1 MSMATTFSIIIPVY
15 NSSVYLNNCID
26 SIVKQSYND
35 FELILI
41 DDGST
46 DNSLSLCLNWQQKDD
61 RIQVHRQ
68 ENKGQGSARNV
79 GLSRA
84 KGKYILFIDSDDAIS
99 EDTLELN
106 YRILISEPNIDCL
119 QFPIYMKY
127 GTQDAYLKKEEE
139 QLYEASKSNIKNL
152 LLVDNVISWIVCD
165 KIFKKESID
174 RMFFREDIKYEDNYF
189 MMEYIQKLNKFYL
202 SEKGVYYYYHRTD
215 STTTSA
221 ITELKERSTTEIL
234 YLILS
239 LLDSIIE
246 ADVFYKYLIRLINV
260 EKSLKINFKT
270 STKGFEKFKKD
281 VRFVAVLKS
290 QRSIK
295 EKIKILLYK
304 YA

>member
-1 MSMATTFSIIIPVY
+1 MTIFSIIIPVY
-15 NSSVYLNNCID
+15 NAADYLGSCIQ
-26 SIVKQSYND
+26 SIVNQDFSD

-41 DDGST
+41 DDGSV
-46 DNSLSLCLNWQQKDD
+46 DGSLKVCQSWQAKDERIRVHHQKK
-61 RIQVHRQ
+61 
-68 ENKGQGSARNV
+68 NKGQGAARNV
-79 GLSRA
+79 GLRDA
-84 KGKYILFIDSDDAIS
+84 KGQYVLFIDADDAIA
-99 EDTLELN
+99 EDTLAQNFQILN
-106 YRILISEPNIDCL
+106 NNPDIECL

-127 GTQDAYLKKEEE
+127 GTPDAYLKKGKE
-139 QLYEASKSNIKNL
+139 QFFQAPQTNFKNL
-152 LLVDNVISWIVCD
+152 ILVDGVISWIVCD
-165 KIFKKESID
+165 KIFKRNSIQD
-174 RMFFREDIKYEDNYF
+174 MYFREDIKYEDNYF
-189 MMEYIQKLNKFYL
+189 MMEYIQKLNNFYL

-221 ITELKERSTTEIL
+221 ITELKERSTTEVL

>member
-1 MSMATTFSIIIPVY
+1 MATTFSIIIPVY

-139 QLYEASKSNIKNL
+139 QFYEASKSNIKNL

-189 MMEYIQKLNKFYL
+189 MMQYIQGLNNFYI
-202 SEKGVYYYYHRTD
+202 SEKGIYYYYYREE
-215 STTTSA
+215 STTTSE
-221 ITELKERSTTEIL
+221 ITELKERSTIEVL
-234 YLILS
+234 YLILDF
-239 LLDSIIE
+239 LHPTKEFHI
-246 ADVFYKYLIRLINV
+246 FYKYLVRLINV
-260 EKSLKINFKT
+260 EKSIVNNFKT
-270 STKGFEKFKKD
+270 EVLGFSDYKKKVKPLD
-281 VRFVAVLKS
+281 VLKTKL
-290 QRSIK
+290 SIK
-295 EKIKILLYK
+295 EKVKIFLYK

>member
-189 MMEYIQKLNKFYL
+189 MMQYIQGLNNFYI
-202 SEKGVYYYYHRTD
+202 SEKGIYYYYYREE
-215 STTTSA
+215 STTTSE
-221 ITELKERSTTEIL
+221 ITELKERSTIEVL
-234 YLILS
+234 YLILDF
-239 LLDSIIE
+239 LHPTKE
-246 ADVFYKYLIRLINV
+246 FHTFYKYLVRLINV
-260 EKSLKINFKT
+260 EKSIVTNFKT
-270 STKGFEKFKKD
+270 EVLGFSDYKKKVKPLD
-281 VRFVAVLKS
+281 VLKTKL
-290 QRSIK
+290 SIK
-295 EKIKILLYK
+295 EKVKIFLYK

>member
-1 MSMATTFSIIIPVY
+1 MDFSVIIPIY
-15 NSSVYLNNCID
+15 NAASYLDECLQSVLG
-26 SIVKQSYND
+26 QSHTD
-35 FELILI
+35 FELLLI
-41 DDGST
+41 NDGST
-46 DNSLSLCLNWQQKDD
+46 DASLEICNKFAQLDK
-61 RIQVHRQ
+61 RVQVHHQ
-68 ENKGQGSARNV
+68 ENKGQGSARNL
-79 GLSRA
+79 GLREA
-84 KGKYILFIDSDDAIS
+84 KGNYILFVDSDDAIA

-106 YRILISEPNIDCL
+106 YKILENNPKIECL

-127 GTQDAYLKKEEE
+127 GTPDAYLKKEEE

-152 LLVDNVISWIVCD
+152 ILVDGVISWIVCD
-165 KIFKKESID
+165 KIFKRD
-174 RMFFREDIKYEDNYF
+174 RIQDMYFREDIKYEDNYF
-189 MMEYIQKLNKFYL
+189 MMEYIQKLNNFYL

-221 ITELKERSTTEIL
+221 ITELKERSTTEVL

>member
-1 MSMATTFSIIIPVY
+1 MTIFSIIIPVY
-15 NSSVYLNNCID
+15 NAADYLGSCIQ
-26 SIVKQSYND
+26 SIVNQDFSD

-41 DDGST
+41 DDGSV
-46 DNSLSLCLNWQQKDD
+46 DGSLKVCQSWQAKDERIRVHHQKK
-61 RIQVHRQ
+61 
-68 ENKGQGSARNV
+68 NKGQGAARNV
-79 GLSRA
+79 GLRDA
-84 KGKYILFIDSDDAIS
+84 KGQYVLFIDADDAIA
-99 EDTLELN
+99 EDTLAQNFQILN
-106 YRILISEPNIDCL
+106 NNPDIECL

-127 GTQDAYLKKEEE
+127 GTPDAYLKKGKE
-139 QLYEASKSNIKNL
+139 QFYKASINNFKNL
-152 LLVDNVISWIVCD
+152 ILVDGVISWIVCD
-165 KIFKKESID
+165 KIFKRNSIQD
-174 RMFFREDIKYEDNYF
+174 MYFREDIKYEDNYF
-189 MMEYIQKLNKFYL
+189 MMEYIQKLNNFYL

-221 ITELKERSTTEIL
+221 ITELKERSTTEVL